1 MEDFILKLEDFQTFP
16 FKSVQ
21 EYISDKEKAIKF
33 SFLLQGDEPDRS
45 ELIKLIHKDIFE
57 WYDDKVHSGDTLIT
71 YRTAIFRKYYGKS
84 YSNLSRDKQHEILN
98 IIKSY
103 TEHDDD
109 FPFEFEL
116 DSKEKKV
123 YQICNNYQ
131 IGNFGIFPKG
141 RINPKRAQSPY
152 NDYFDLALS
161 VIWDLYDGTLTP
173 DDEFKKA
180 ILDEKEYFDQFKD
193 FETFLSENF
202 LTVFFDDDGYL
213 IRLSEIDNFE
223 EYVRISNQI
232 IYTRG
237 LAILT
242 YLQSRYDDN
251 SEVPT
256 QQLEEKKTVPKPT
269 TKEMAHRTLEIAE
282 EEIDKISKLDEHFNE
297 LEVNLHKV
305 KFEAT
310 KKRIHGAIVLF
321 LLVVSLFFYTSEI
334 LIFIWILSVIL
345 YVADKIRIIKEKIKY
360 DKMLN
365 TTQEKYREE
374 KKKLLSTLR
383 KEYYSIPTEF
393 RTYNHVSGIRY
404 FLNADIASNLQQAIH
419 YYSNEYNSKRMQDQI
434 YSLHHSNT
442 ILQDRIKELEL
453 ERELE
458 KY

>member
-1 MEDFILKLEDFQTFP
+1 MKLEDFQTFP

-33 SFLLQGDEPDRS
+33 SFLFQGDEPDRS
-45 ELIKLIHKDIFE
+45 ELMKLIYKDIFE

-116 DSKEKKV
+116 DSKENKV

-193 FETFLSENF
+193 FETFLSYNF

-321 LLVVSLFFYTSEI
+321 LLVVSLFFYNSEI
-334 LIFIWILSVIL
+334 LIFIWILSTVL
-345 YVADKIRIIKEKIKY
+345 YVADKIRIVKEKIKY
-360 DKMLN
+360 DKIIN
-365 TTQEKYREE
+365 ATQEKYREE

-393 RTYNHVSGIRY
+393 RTYNHISGIRY

>member
-1 MEDFILKLEDFQTFP
+1 M
-16 FKSVQ
+16 
-21 EYISDKEKAIKF
+21 
-33 SFLLQGDEPDRS
+33 
-45 ELIKLIHKDIFE
+45 
-57 WYDDKVHSGDTLIT
+57 
-71 YRTAIFRKYYGKS
+71 
-84 YSNLSRDKQHEILN
+84 
-98 IIKSY
+98 
-103 TEHDDD
+103 
-109 FPFEFEL
+109 
-116 DSKEKKV
+116 
-123 YQICNNYQ
+123 
-131 IGNFGIFPKG
+131 
-141 RINPKRAQSPY
+141 
-152 NDYFDLALS
+152 
-161 VIWDLYDGTLTP
+161 TP

-419 YYSNEYNSKRMQDQI
+419 YYSNEYNSKMMQDQI

>member
-1 MEDFILKLEDFQTFP
+1 M
-16 FKSVQ
+16 Q

-45 ELIKLIHKDIFE
+45 ELIKLIYKDIFE

-84 YSNLSRDKQHEILN
+84 YSKLSRDKQHEILD

-103 TEHDDD
+103 TEHNDD

-116 DSKEKKV
+116 DSKGKKV

-202 LTVFFDDDGYL
+202 LTVFFDDEGYL

-282 EEIDKISKLDEHFNE
+282 EEIDKLSKLDEHFNE

-321 LLVVSLFFYTSEI
+321 LLVVSLFFYNSEI
-334 LIFIWILSVIL
+334 LIFIWILSIIL

-383 KEYYSIPTEF
+383 KEYNSIPTEF
-393 RTYNHVSGIRY
+393 RTYNHISGIRS